1 MVHKEIEE
9 FAAKVAQQQDSGV
22 YMKKQRLELQG
33 QQRFIEA
40 LKGRIMELEQENLEL
55 KKSSEKT
62 IGYTYSGHE

>member
-22 YMKKQRLELQG
+22 YRKKQRLEIQS

-40 LKGRIMELEQENLEL
+40 LQGRIKELEEENLEL
-55 KKSSEKT
+55 KKSKLKT
-62 IGYTYSGHE
+62 VGYTYSGHE